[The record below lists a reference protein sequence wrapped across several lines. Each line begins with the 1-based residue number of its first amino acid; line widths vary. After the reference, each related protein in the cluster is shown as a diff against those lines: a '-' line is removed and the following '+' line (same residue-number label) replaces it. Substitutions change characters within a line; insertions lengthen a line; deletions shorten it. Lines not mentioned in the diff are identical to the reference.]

1 MTTPNP
7 QPTNAIRTERPAD
20 KPIGGPRLKITKTID
35 LATPRVERQKRR
47 HRSRKPRKGEKRAP
61 VTKVWPP
68 PEQS

>member
-7 QPTNAIRTERPAD
+7 QPTNAIRTEQPAD

-47 HRSRKPRKGEKRAP
+47 HLSRKKPRKKMP
-61 VTKVWPP
+61 TKVWPP